1 MNELQYV
8 QFAGWMAGA
17 GMLSAMAGAFLG
29 GLVYSLTRNVWEHV
43 GEVLAEK
50 VDASNARRVQELSAR
65 LWRLK
70 RGL

>member
-1 MNELQYV
+1 MTAPQYV
-8 QFAGWMAGA
+8 EFAMWLATA
-17 GMLSAMAGAFLG
+17 SVVAAMAGAFLG
-29 GLVYSLTRNVWEHV
+29 GLLYSLSRNVWEHV
-43 GEVLAEK
+43 GEVVAEK